1 MHPVESDTF
10 PFVTLMNDYKSK
22 RGPARG
28 GSRVACLNF
37 KMSRVGVLSV
47 LHVAVGNL
55 MKIVCPCRNLR
66 LGKTLRDA
74 ENRSRAEVLYHLRP
88 THAYLVKRSANNA
101 NRREKYMD
109 EGFTTRESRHPC
121 SIFHC
126 LYFYWSNFS
135 LVGLYITLK
144 LAQKHMKSLFFVV
157 NSRPYCHCRS
167 FVEKSCLLSQIYFM
181 RCRYFLGHVACR
193 NLPWQGLANVNCT
206 S

>member
-1 MHPVESDTF
+1 
-10 PFVTLMNDYKSK
+10 
-22 RGPARG
+22 
-28 GSRVACLNF
+28 
-37 KMSRVGVLSV
+37 
-47 LHVAVGNL
+47 

-66 LGKTLRDA
+66 LGKTVRDA

-101 NRREKYMD
+101 NQREKYLD
-109 EGFTTRESRHPC
+109 EGFTTRESRHPLDRPC

-144 LAQKHMKSLFFVV
+144 LAQKHMKSPFFVV

-167 FVEKSCLLSQIYFM
+167 FVEKSCLLLQIYFM

-193 NLPWQGLANVNCT
+193 NLPWQGLNQREGLEL
-206 S
+206 

>member
-1 MHPVESDTF
+1 
-10 PFVTLMNDYKSK
+10 
-22 RGPARG
+22 
-28 GSRVACLNF
+28 
-37 KMSRVGVLSV
+37 
-47 LHVAVGNL
+47 

-66 LGKTLRDA
+66 LGKTVRDA

-88 THAYLVKRSANNA
+88 THAYLVERSANNA
-101 NRREKYMD
+101 NQREKYMD
-109 EGFTTRESRHPC
+109 EGFTTRESRHPLDRPC

-144 LAQKHMKSLFFVV
+144 LAQKHMKSPFFVV

-193 NLPWQGLANVNCT
+193 NLPWQGLNIAFSLCASWTLEGQISGDHFPLNSSSSISCT
-206 S
+206 HGGRKTSCLIH